1 MAFRSLGSKAGTIL
15 LGACGCS
22 FLALP
27 ARGQSDK
34 PVEPAPSQ
42 QTAPNN
48 PAAAGPVA
56 EVSTHDATST
66 FKVRVNLVLVR
77 VVARDAQG
85 HAIGTLHKEDF
96 RLFDKGKAQVIS
108 TFAVERHGSHTEASR
123 GRSPRVAPR
132 SVFMRP
138 I

>member
-34 PVEPAPSQ
+34 PAEPAPSQ

-77 VVARDAQG
+77 VVARDAF
-85 HAIGTLHKEDF
+85 AREDF
-96 RLFDKGKAQVIS
+96 VG
-108 TFAVERHGSHTEASR
+108 HGFSEESGAHCAHHTRCSDAASS
-123 GRSPRVAPR
+123 GRCGR
-132 SVFMRP
+132 
-138 I
+138 

>member
-34 PVEPAPSQ
+34 PAEPAPSQ

-66 FKVRVNLVLVR
+66 FKVRVNLVP
-77 VVARDAQG
+77 RDCWAQ
-85 HAIGTLHKEDF
+85 
-96 RLFDKGKAQVIS
+96 
-108 TFAVERHGSHTEASR
+108 FA
-123 GRSPRVAPR
+123 GRSEEHTSELQSPCNLVCRLLLEKKKKNQTTLR
-132 SVFMRP
+132 C
-138 I
+138 